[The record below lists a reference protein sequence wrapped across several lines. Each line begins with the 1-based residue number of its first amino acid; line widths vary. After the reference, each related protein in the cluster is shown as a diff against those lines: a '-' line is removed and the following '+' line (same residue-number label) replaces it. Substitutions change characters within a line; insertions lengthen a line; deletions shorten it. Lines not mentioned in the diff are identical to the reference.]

1 MSQTRAAMATAGL
14 FAAAVVILPFAVAPA
29 MAQTPMLISE
39 ERDWKAISADGQRG
53 KTCYAISKP
62 TRMEPSTLNHGEVF
76 FFISTR
82 PGDRVT
88 NEPSLQVG
96 YNLRE
101 GTPVIAEIDGA
112 KFTMFARADGA
123 WLQNAADEPKLVAAL
138 RTGRSLIVN
147 GTSGRG
153 NATKYTFSLAGVS
166 AALEAV
172 SRTCK

>member
-1 MSQTRAAMATAGL
+1 MATAGL

>member
-1 MSQTRAAMATAGL
+1 MATAGL

-62 TRMEPSTLNHGEVF
+62 TRMEPTTLNHGEVF

>member
-1 MSQTRAAMATAGL
+1 MATAGL

-101 GTPVIAEIDGA
+101 GTPVIVEIDGA

>member
-1 MSQTRAAMATAGL
+1 MSQTHASTAIAGL
-14 FAAAVVILPFAVAPA
+14 FALAGVALPLAVAPA

-62 TRMEPSTLNHGEVF
+62 TKMEPSTLNHGEVF

-82 PGDRVT
+82 PGDKVA

-96 YNLRE
+96 YNLKE
-101 GTPVIAEIDGA
+101 GTPVVAEIDGA
-112 KFTMFARADGA
+112 KFNMFARADGA

-153 NATKYTFSLAGVS
+153 NATKYTFSLAGVT

-172 SRTCK
+172 SKTCK